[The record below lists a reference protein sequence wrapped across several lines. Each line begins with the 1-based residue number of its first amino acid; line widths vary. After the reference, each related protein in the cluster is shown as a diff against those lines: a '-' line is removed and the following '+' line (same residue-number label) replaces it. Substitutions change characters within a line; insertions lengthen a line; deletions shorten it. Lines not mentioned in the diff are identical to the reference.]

1 MELLSLVYLIAIT
14 AEAASGAIMALRR
27 HMDLFGIAFIGTV
40 TALGGGSVRDM
51 LLGHYPLG
59 WVAHPQYLAC
69 TIGAAVLAAA
79 LARQA
84 HRLRLAFLILDA
96 LGLVAFTVIGCDIAE
111 GMQVHVVI
119 VVLMG
124 LVTGI
129 FGGLLRD
136 VLCNQVP
143 LVLRRDLYASVSLV
157 TGILYVGLQQGGL
170 APEQAMLVAVGVGF
184 VMRLLAIRYKL
195 ALPVFEAAQVRG
207 FEDDDEPPAAQ

>member
-1 MELLSLVYLIAIT
+1 MGLLGIVYLIAIT
-14 AEAASGAIMALRR
+14 AEAASGAIMGMRR
-27 HMDLFGIAFIGTV
+27 NMDLFGIAFIGTV

-59 WVAHPQYLAC
+59 WVAHPEYLAY
-69 TIGAAVLAAA
+69 TIGAAIVTAA

-84 HRLRLAFLILDA
+84 YRLKSAFLVLDA
-96 LGLVAFTVIGCDIAE
+96 MGLVAFTVIGCDIAASL
-111 GMQVHVVI
+111 GVHVVI

-143 LVLRRDLYASVSLV
+143 LVLQRDLYASVSLV
-157 TGILYVGLQQGGL
+157 TGVAYVGLQRGGL
-170 APEQAMLVAVGVGF
+170 DHDMAMLAAVSVGF

-195 ALPVFEAAQVRG
+195 ALPVFKAEHVRG
-207 FEDDDEPPAAQ
+207 FDED